1 MILIWFIG
9 MYVIF
14 ILQQIMIWIQNK
26 KIEKQYI
33 ILQEISRFI
42 IERKNTQ
49 KFRKECWNEKQVKID
64 VVLEQYDDLLE
75 YIIKEKTILSRGGK
89 K

>member
-14 ILQQIMIWIQNK
+14 ILQQITIIYLFKRLEKKPPSYDVGYWIK
-26 KIEKQYI
+26 KG
-33 ILQEISRFI
+33 
-42 IERKNTQ
+42 
-49 KFRKECWNEKQVKID
+49 
-64 VVLEQYDDLLE
+64 LESQ
-75 YIIKEKTILSRGGK
+75 SGGK

>member
-14 ILQQIMIWIQNK
+14 ILQQI
-26 KIEKQYI
+26 
-33 ILQEISRFI
+33 
-42 IERKNTQ
+42 
-49 KFRKECWNEKQVKID
+49 
-64 VVLEQYDDLLE
+64 
-75 YIIKEKTILSRGGK
+75 TILYLVSRGGK

>member
-14 ILQQIMIWIQNK
+14 ILQQIGLIIAVRT
-26 KIEKQYI
+26 IEKLLYGSNDYKPGEM
-33 ILQEISRFI
+33 L
-42 IERKNTQ
+42 K
-49 KFRKECWNEKQVKID
+49 KG
-64 VVLEQYDDLLE
+64 LESQ
-75 YIIKEKTILSRGGK
+75 SRGGK